1 VWCYPESEG
10 LSPESQRRPFM
21 RILFGITL
29 AVVLAFTAWSVS
41 PTVGKARSTVLIDP
55 ISMMATT
62 GALPEEQCDQRTIF

>member
-1 VWCYPESEG
+1 
-10 LSPESQRRPFM
+10 M

-62 GALPEEQCDQRTIF
+62 GALPEEQCDQGTIF